1 MNQPFQKKVKE
12 VTGDY
17 TLTLADLSYAIRINS
32 AMPSTTT
39 LPTAS
44 GFPNF
49 HVDLINVGS
58 GAVTCNGLTL
68 LQGNGL
74 QLYCNGLA
82 WTNMKLLNEVKVA
95 DVPIMTSAEL
105 ATKISDETGTGSVVF
120 SATPTLSFPQID
132 AIQFD
137 TTYLPASHEEGM
149 VHWNDDEKCLEFGE
163 PNGGSLQIGQE
174 QRLRAKNDEVDTI
187 NNGEVVYICGAV
199 GNNICVKR
207 ADADSYGEAV
217 RTIAVATENV
227 GSGQNGRFTTF
238 GFVRTLDTSA
248 WEEGTLLY
256 LSSTPGSM
264 SATPP
269 AYPANRVAIGVVT
282 RSHAT
287 EGELGV
293 KITYVPRKFGDIDGG
308 DYTGFEDD
316 GTMVFNGD
324 ATVYDDMLNQ
334 LIGQRLESPS
344 SNIVQN
350 NAEGS
355 LTFQTDATT
364 SDYVTMSV
372 QLSHRWKSGSMIYP
386 HLHWWQAQNN
396 VPNWLLQ
403 YRWQRQ
409 GQSKTTTWTSV
420 KMNENAFTY
429 VSSTLN
435 QISGFP
441 AISAPSGYSLSD
453 IVQCRIIRDTTNAS
467 GLFTGTDPYTVDVDA
482 VNFDIHIECDTAGS
496 RTEYAK

>member
-12 VTGDY
+12 ITEAY
-17 TLTLADLSYAIRINS
+17 TLTLADLSYAIRCNS
-32 AMPSTTT
+32 TSPFIVT

-74 QLYCNGLA
+74 QLYCNGSA
-82 WTNMKLLNEVKVA
+82 WTNLKLLNEVKVA
-95 DVPIMTSAEL
+95 DVPSMTSAEL
-105 ATKISDETGTGSVVF
+105 ASKISDETGTGVVVF
-120 SATPTLSFPQID
+120 SDTPTISHAQMD

-137 TTYLPASHEEGM
+137 TTYAPASHEEGM
-149 VHWNDDEKCLEFGE
+149 MHWNDDEKCLEFGE
-163 PNGGSLQIGQE
+163 PNGGSLQVGQE

-199 GNNICVKR
+199 GSNICVKR
-207 ADADSYGEAV
+207 ADADSYNEAV
-217 RTIAVATENV
+217 RTIAVATEDV

-248 WEEGTLLY
+248 WTEGSLLY
-256 LSSTPGSM
+256 LSATPGIM

-282 RSHAT
+282 RSHVT

-293 KITYVPRKFGDIDGG
+293 KITYVPRKFGDINGG

-324 ATVYDDMLNQ
+324 ATVYDDILNQ
-334 LIGQRLESPS
+334 LIGEKLESPS
-344 SNIVQN
+344 SQITQD
-350 NAEGS
+350 ASEGTVVFS
-355 LTFQTDATT
+355 TSADLT
-364 SDYVTMSV
+364 DYVVMNV
-372 QLSHRWKSGSMIYP
+372 QISHSWKMGTPIYP
-386 HLHWWQAQNN
+386 HIHWFQTEDNI
-396 VPNWLLQ
+396 PNWLLQ
-403 YRWQRQ
+403 YRWQAN
-409 GQSKTTTWTSV
+409 GQPKTTTWSSTPLS
-420 KMNENAFTY
+420 ENAFEY
-429 VSSTLN
+429 VSGTLN

-441 AISAPSGYSLSD
+441 AIEPPTGYDLSD
-453 IVQCRIIRDTTNAS
+453 IVQFRIIRDNDNDS
-467 GLFTGTDPYTVDVDA
+467 GLFAGADPYTTSVHA
-482 VNFDIHIECDTAGS
+482 VNFDCHYIKDGVGS
-496 RTEYAK
+496 RQEYSK